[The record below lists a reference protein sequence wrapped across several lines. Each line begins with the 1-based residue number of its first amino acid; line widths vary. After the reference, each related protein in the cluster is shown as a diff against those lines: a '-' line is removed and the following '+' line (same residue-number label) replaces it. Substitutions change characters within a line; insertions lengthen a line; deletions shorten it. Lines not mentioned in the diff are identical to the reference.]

1 MQIVTLRVTHWVF
14 VSWISMNKG
23 ALVLGGGGSVGIAWE
38 LGYLGGLESRSSEVM
53 RAIRAPDTTYIG
65 TSAGSVVATMLA
77 SGRDIAELVQP
88 ELDSPTVPNPSRQRG
103 SMLGIARIATSMLLA
118 RVGTKTPEEGRRRI
132 GAFAAK
138 ATTGPEAEW
147 VASIGLRLPEHA
159 WPERRL
165 LITAV
170 DIDSGEFRVFD
181 RESGVDLVRAVAA
194 SCAVPGIFPPVSIDG
209 RRYMDGGMRSIANAD
224 LAVGCDPVL
233 ILVPVREG
241 GPGIGSVSKDELKVF
256 PSGASHL
263 VYADAESARAFGRNP
278 LNPTTRAASA
288 RAGFRQGSQP
298 DPSIVT
304 LWARG

>member
-1 MQIVTLRVTHWVF
+1 MSR
-14 VSWISMNKG
+14 G

-38 LGYLGGLESRSSEVM
+38 LGYLGGLARRSPEVM
-53 RAIRAPDTTYIG
+53 AAIRAPDTTYIG
-65 TSAGSVVATMLA
+65 TSAGSIVATMLA

-88 ELDSPTVPNPSRQRG
+88 ELDSPTVPDPSRQRG
-103 SMLGIARIATSMLLA
+103 SVMGIARIATAMVLA

-138 ATTGPEAEW
+138 ATTGPEADW
-147 VASIGLRLPEHA
+147 VANIGRRLPEHV
-159 WPERRL
+159 WPDRRL

-170 DIDSGEFRVFD
+170 DVDSGEFRAFD

-241 GPGIGSVSKDELKVF
+241 GPGIGSVSKDELQVF
-256 PSGASHL
+256 APGASYL
-263 VYADAESARAFGRNP
+263 VYADGASARAFGRNP

-288 RAGFRQGSQP
+288 RAGFRQGSHV
-298 DPSIVT
+298 DRSVDE
-304 LWARG
+304 LWAR

>member
-1 MQIVTLRVTHWVF
+1 
-14 VSWISMNKG
+14 MNKG

-38 LGYLGGLESRSSEVM
+38 LGYLRGLEDRSPEVM
-53 RAIRAPDTTYIG
+53 AAIRAPDTTYIG
-65 TSAGSVVATMLA
+65 TSAGSIVATMLA
-77 SGRDIAELVQP
+77 SGRDIAELMQP
-88 ELDSPTVPNPSRQRG
+88 ELDSPTVPDPSRQRG
-103 SMLGIARIATSMLLA
+103 SVMGIARIAAAMLLA

-138 ATTGPEAEW
+138 ATTGPEADW
-147 VASIGLRLPEHA
+147 VTNIGRRLPEHA
-159 WPERRL
+159 WPDRHL

-170 DIDSGEFRVFD
+170 DVDSGEFRVFD

-241 GPGIGSVSKDELKVF
+241 GPGIGTVSKDELKVF
-256 PSGASHL
+256 DPGASHL
-263 VYADAESARAFGRNP
+263 VYADAASARAFGRNP

-288 RAGFRQGSQP
+288 RAGFLQGCRVDRSV
-298 DPSIVT
+298 DE
-304 LWARG
+304 LWAS